1 MYDQDKVLAQA
12 EIVLCRRCGRRLK
25 TEEAK
30 QRGMG
35 KTCWEKS
42 HTSSS
47 KRLFEVNTNES
58 KLEGMVKI
66 GAEGSSRLQ
75 EQE

>member
-58 KLEGMVKI
+58 KC
-66 GAEGSSRLQ
+66 S
-75 EQE
+75 

>member
-1 MYDQDKVLAQA
+1 MGNQDTVREQA

-35 KTCWEKS
+35 KICWEKS

-47 KRLFEVNTNES
+47 KRLFEVSINES
-58 KLEGMVKI
+58 KCSET
-66 GAEGSSRLQ
+66 
-75 EQE
+75 

>member
-1 MYDQDKVLAQA
+1 MDDQDKVLAQA

-25 TEEAK
+25 TEEAE

-35 KTCWEKS
+35 KICWEKS

-47 KRLFEVNTNES
+47 KRLFEVNTDES
-58 KLEGMVKI
+58 KCSEN
-66 GAEGSSRLQ
+66 
-75 EQE
+75 

>member
-1 MYDQDKVLAQA
+1 MGDQNTVRAQT

-42 HTSSS
+42 RTSSS
-47 KRLFEVNTNES
+47 KRLFEVSINES
-58 KLEGMVKI
+58 KCSET
-66 GAEGSSRLQ
+66 
-75 EQE
+75 

>member
-1 MYDQDKVLAQA
+1 MGDQNTVRAQT

-35 KTCWEKS
+35 KICWEKS

-47 KRLFEVNTNES
+47 KRLFEVSTNES
-58 KLEGMVKI
+58 KHSET
-66 GAEGSSRLQ
+66 
-75 EQE
+75 

>member
-1 MYDQDKVLAQA
+1 MDNQDTVRAQT

-35 KTCWEKS
+35 KICWEKS

-47 KRLFEVNTNES
+47 KRLFEVSTNES
-58 KLEGMVKI
+58 KCSET
-66 GAEGSSRLQ
+66 
-75 EQE
+75 

>member
-1 MYDQDKVLAQA
+1 MGDKDTVRAQT

-42 HTSSS
+42 RTSSS
-47 KRLFEVNTNES
+47 KRLFEVSTNES
-58 KLEGMVKI
+58 KHSET
-66 GAEGSSRLQ
+66 
-75 EQE
+75 